1 MKGMKQGQVIE
12 PGIFQRNQ
20 QNAPASDVENNTEHE
35 TYIRQ
40 RKNGVDLMCDLDFDW
55 QFLDKLLEDAP
66 VAGLWKFKCQVI
78 WIGTLI
84 TEISRWREQV

>member
-66 VAGLWKFKCQVI
+66 VAGL
-78 WIGTLI
+78 
-84 TEISRWREQV
+84 